1 MLPIVQ
7 FPRIVE
13 QQAAWFDPVFATD
26 EQRKHFREYVTGL
39 IAGDKVTV
47 TAINNL
53 FLGHNDQSA
62 LNKFLTLSEW
72 DEADLNRRR
81 VQMELARL
89 HRRPVNAD
97 AGRLIIDDTLAH
109 HTRCA
114 MDWLAYLWDHAEG
127 QYAWAH
133 DVVTACYVNRSDQF
147 PVDLRLWFQFQAK
160 KEVAKLQ
167 QAAQV
172 LAAQPTLAGYRQ
184 RLVDLLVFQI
194 RQQLYQTKTTLA
206 ADLVR
211 AAVDLSLPFR
221 VVTFDSWF
229 LHNELIDQVEA
240 LHKDWVGGCPKDRL
254 VWFNNHWVQLQ
265 DYLKTIPP
273 SAYHPTQV
281 HGHVYW
287 AFTKVLALKSLR
299 SRHIRIVA
307 SFDNPDLKGEPCLL
321 GSNRKDWERTHILF
335 TYSDRWPTET
345 FNEDV
350 KGHLGFEDYQL
361 HKLRGIRRHWYLGF
375 AAYSLLGDQGHP
387 GRSRHG
393 VRAPFESTG
402 QRCQAVVHELLGHLV
417 EWIAQRLEEGVPPA
431 TITQTLLA

>member
-1 MLPIVQ
+1 MLPVVQ

-13 QQAAWFDPVFATD
+13 QQAARFDSVFTTD

-39 IAGDKVTV
+39 IAGNEATV

-53 FLGHNDQSA
+53 FLGRNDQSA
-62 LNKFLTLSEW
+62 LNKFLTRADW
-72 DEADLNRRR
+72 DEHELNRRR
-81 VQMELARL
+81 VQMEQTRL
-89 HRRPVNAD
+89 QRRPLSAA
-97 AGRLIIDDTLAH
+97 AGRLLIDDTLAH
-109 HTRCA
+109 HTRCG
-114 MDWLAYLWDHAEG
+114 MEGLAYLWDHAQG
-127 QYAWAH
+127 RYVWAH

-147 PVDLRLWFQFQAK
+147 PVDFRMWFQFQAK
-160 KEVAKLQ
+160 KELARLR
-167 QAAQV
+167 QAAHV
-172 LAAQPTLAGYRQ
+172 LAAQPNLAGYRQ
-184 RLVDLLVFQI
+184 HLTDLLGFHI
-194 RQQLYQTKTTLA
+194 RQQVYQTKTALA

-211 AAVDLSLPFR
+211 EAVALNLPFE

-229 LHNELIDQVEA
+229 LHNELIDPLEA

-254 VWFNNHWVQLQ
+254 VWADNRWLQLQ
-265 DYLKTIPP
+265 EYLKTIPP
-273 SAYHPTQV
+273 TAYRPTSVQ
-281 HGHVYW
+281 GHVYW
-287 AFTKVLALKSLR
+287 TFTKVLALKSLSQR
-299 SRHIRIVA
+299 RLRIVA
-307 SFDNPDLKGEPCLL
+307 SFDNADLKGDPFVL
-321 GSNRKDWERTHILF
+321 STNRKDWERTRILL

-402 QRCQAVVHELLGHLV
+402 QRCRAVVRELLGDLV
-417 EWIAQRLEEGVPPA
+417 DWIAQRLEEGVPA
-431 TITQTLLA
+431 TTITQMLLA